1 MIQQVNLFLDEL
13 ELRVQH
19 GVDRLMGEIS
29 ILHES
34 HTTLHAEV
42 IRCIV
47 HALSQVVFILMSRLE
62 RLPRSELRAI
72 LFEDTVVMPNSI
84 ELKVRHHVALRRE
97 KCVFVR
103 GMARFVFIHRD
114 FHNHAHH
121 VGIQGNPLHRL
132 TLTHV
137 RILDHRT
144 AIEFLICFCIFFQ
157 TLEDI
162 I

>member
-1 MIQQVNLFLDEL
+1 M
-13 ELRVQH
+13 RH

-34 HTTLHAEV
+34 RTTLHSEV

-47 HALSQVVFILMSRLE
+47 HAWSQVVFVLMSQLE
-62 RLPRSELRAI
+62 RLPRSELRSI
-72 LFEDTVVMPNSI
+72 LFEDTVLMPNSI
-84 ELKVRHHVALRRE
+84 ELKVRHHVALKRE

-103 GMARFVFIHRD
+103 GVARFVFINRN

-121 VGIQGNPLHRL
+121 MGITGNPLHTL
-132 TLTHV
+132 TLSEV
-137 RILDHRT
+137 RFLDHRT
-144 AIEFLICFCIFFQ
+144 AIEFLICFCTVFQ
-157 TLEDI
+157 TLKDI